1 MNSNSNR
8 IKELDKGKSMPRYLL
23 LNPLYGDNFGV
34 TAQEV
39 IESLEEFG
47 LTYIFSNDTKGVPA
61 IYATSYS
68 KDLIERMCNE
78 VQLDGSIIEFSTIY
92 DQVFED

>member
-1 MNSNSNR
+1 MSSNSNR
-8 IKELDKGKSMPRYLL
+8 IKELDKGKVMPQYLL

-47 LTYIFSNDTKGVPA
+47 LTYIFSNDTKGIPA
-61 IYATSYS
+61 IYATSTS
-68 KDLIERMCNE
+68 KKLIERMCNE
-78 VQLDGSIIEFSTIY
+78 VQLDGSIIEFSTIF
-92 DQVFED
+92 DQVFEN

>member
-1 MNSNSNR
+1 MSSNSNR
-8 IKELDKGKSMPRYLL
+8 IKELDKEKSMPKYLL

-47 LTYIFSNDTKGVPA
+47 LTYIFSNDTKGIPA
-61 IYATSYS
+61 IYATSNS
-68 KDLIERMCNE
+68 KFLIERMCTE
-78 VQLDGSIIEFSTIY
+78 VELDGSIIEFTSIY
-92 DQVFED
+92 DQKIED

>member
-1 MNSNSNR
+1 MSSNSNR
-8 IKELDKGKSMPRYLL
+8 IKELDKENSMPKYLL

-47 LTYIFSNDTKGVPA
+47 LTYIFSNDTKGIPA
-61 IYATSYS
+61 IYATSTS
-68 KDLIERMCNE
+68 KKLIERMCTE
-78 VQLDGSIIEFSTIY
+78 VELDGSIIEFTSIY
-92 DQVFED
+92 DQKIED

>member
-1 MNSNSNR
+1 
-8 IKELDKGKSMPRYLL
+8 MPKYLL

-47 LTYIFSNDTKGVPA
+47 LTYIFSNDTKGIPA
-61 IYATSYS
+61 IYATSNS
-68 KDLIERMCNE
+68 KFLIERMCTE
-78 VQLDGSIIEFSTIY
+78 VELDGSIIEFTSIY
-92 DQVFED
+92 DQKIED